1 MTWDGKVRVTLDLSF
16 DIEFSDFGPFTADD
30 SDRAE
35 AIARFHIT
43 EYVGGHLMNLAD
55 SIKTEVL
62 EE

>member
-1 MTWDGKVRVTLDLSF
+1 MTWDGKIRVKLDLSF

-35 AIARFHIT
+35 AIARFHIA
-43 EYVGGHLMNLAD
+43 EYVGGSVLRLAD
-55 SIKTEVL
+55 SITTEIL